1 MGLIIKST
9 VIHGLGRK
17 RKISFSERDMRTNY
31 DFLGPN
37 SRSYTLHVELT
48 QALDTRPV
56 AVTSPRP
63 GSVDL
68 SPAV

>member
-1 MGLIIKST
+1 MVYGE
-9 VIHGLGRK
+9 REN
-17 RKISFSERDMRTNY
+17 FFFERDGRINY
-31 DFLGPN
+31 VFFGPN

-56 AVTSPRP
+56 AFTSHRP

-68 SPAV
+68 KPAV